1 MPHVTAILNSSVGKK
16 FLQAITGLGLFIFV
30 IGHLI
35 GNLLLLLGADA
46 FNKYAHFL
54 EELGHG
60 MAVPLADFGLLI
72 FFLVHFVT
80 GLKVAFFDKNRAR
93 PVGYQV
99 QGNAGGRS
107 RKSFASMSM
116 IFTGLLL
123 AVFVPLHLMNFKYS
137 LFPTY
142 QVGYYGPPE
151 NQVRDLYSVV
161 EHLYASTGWT
171 AFYVIVMMALGV
183 HLWHGIWSAFQSLGM
198 NHPRWM
204 PLIRL
209 KGYALAFL
217 LAVGFLYL
225 PLYMH
230 FNQRPVDVPGQTQT
244 MEGTP

>member
-1 MPHVTAILNSSVGKK
+1 MPHLTAVLNSSVGKK
-16 FLQAITGLGLFIFV
+16 FLQAITGLGLFVFV

-72 FFLVHFVT
+72 FFAVHIVT

-93 PVGYQV
+93 PVGYVV
-99 QGNAGGRS
+99 QGNAGRPS
-107 RKSFASMSM
+107 RKSIASMTM
-116 IFTGLLL
+116 VFTGLLL
-123 AVFVPLHLMNFKYS
+123 FIFVPLHLMNFKYGYYPAAP
-137 LFPTY
+137 L
-142 QVGYYGPPE
+142 GYYGPPE

-161 EHLYASTGWT
+161 EHLYASPGWT
-171 AFYVIVMMALGV
+171 VFYVVVMAALGF
-183 HLWHGIWSAFQSLGM
+183 HLWHGVWSAFQSLGLS
-198 NHPRWM
+198 HPRWM
-204 PLIRL
+204 PIVRL
-209 KGYALAFL
+209 AGYIFAVL

-244 MEGTP
+244 MEVTP